1 MKNNYIDNEYI
12 IYIIILDGGTNTL
25 KYCFED
31 IVTISVILDSV
42 NRTDDKQALE
52 EFVQK
57 TSSGQEAYIK
67 ILELTFEAEPIF
79 KTLIYQNNLYRVQI
93 DGLNTSNPFK
103 RRIVGTRLIKREE
116 ADRVS
121 YDLYYNNNFIETAFW
136 YIKV

>member
-1 MKNNYIDNEYI
+1 M
-12 IYIIILDGGTNTL
+12 

-42 NRTDDKQALE
+42 NKTDDKWTLE
-52 EFVQK
+52 EFVRK
-57 TSSGQEAYIK
+57 ASLGQEAYIK
-67 ILELTFEAEPIF
+67 ILQLTFEGEPIF

-93 DGLNTSNPFK
+93 DGLNTSNPYK
-103 RRIVGTRLIKREE
+103 RRVVGTRLIAKEE

-136 YIKV
+136 YRKV